1 MNNTMVIMNKGMNYL
16 LEKLGV
22 IDTEVFISHLLRESF
37 DYTKWRRD
45 NLYAD
50 MSLQELNQKAA
61 LFAND
66 NPFKGAS
73 HDTAITQTS
82 N

>member
-1 MNNTMVIMNKGMNYL
+1 MSDTAVIMNKGINCL

-22 IDTEVFISHLLRESF
+22 LETEIFISHLLREPF

-45 NLYAD
+45 NLYND
-50 MSLQELNQKAA
+50 MSLHELNQKAA
-61 LFAND
+61 QYAKEHKT
-66 NPFKGAS
+66 KGS
-73 HDTAITQTS
+73 GEKIK